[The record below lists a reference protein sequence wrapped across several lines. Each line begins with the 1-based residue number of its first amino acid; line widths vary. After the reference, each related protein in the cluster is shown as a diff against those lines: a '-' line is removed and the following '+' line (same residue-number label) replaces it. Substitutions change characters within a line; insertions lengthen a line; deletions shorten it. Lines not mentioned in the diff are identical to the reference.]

1 MNVSINVG
9 YRRRL
14 AAALLATAA
23 VVGFGELGTAAKAQT
38 AAPAEQFGEA
48 HFPISCSD
56 AAQRQFDRA
65 IAMLHSFF
73 FPETGKAFAAIA
85 EQEPSCAM
93 AYWGMAISQRPN
105 PLSTPIAPALLKRG
119 WEAVEKAKAAKPKT
133 DRERAYIEAMEVYYK
148 DFDKTDY
155 RSRIIAYEA
164 AMKRLSERYPDDAE
178 ATIFY
183 ALALNEAADPADQ
196 TFSRQIRAGEILEKL
211 QDRMPNHPGI
221 VHYIIHSYDYT
232 PLAHRGLIA
241 AMRCAQ
247 LAPSAPH
254 ALHMPSH
261 IFSMLGMW
269 QESIQSNLVSG
280 ASYKAYNAKNY
291 GGAADPAV
299 LHIMDFLI
307 YAHLQLGQD
316 KAAKLVLDERN
327 AVEKFVNVRV
337 VGEAAYAA
345 VPVRFA
351 LERSDWKRAAGL
363 APRKSESGYAEAIIH
378 FGRAIG
384 QARGGHAAQAEPDI
398 ATIRALK
405 AKLVGENEHYWA
417 AQVEILNLAASAW
430 QAHAAGRAGEA
441 VRLMRA
447 AADGEATLAK
457 TVAMENP
464 LIPMR
469 ELLAEMLLAQ
479 NDPAGALREFDASLK
494 SAPNRFRS
502 LAGAMEAAKRVGNP
516 TAAKEFG
523 RKLVELGAFADTD
536 RPELTTAKRMVAQQ

>member
-1 MNVSINVG
+1 
-9 YRRRL
+9 
-14 AAALLATAA
+14 
-23 VVGFGELGTAAKAQT
+23 
-38 AAPAEQFGEA
+38 
-48 HFPISCSD
+48 
-56 AAQRQFDRA
+56 
-65 IAMLHSFF
+65 
-73 FPETGKAFAAIA
+73 
-85 EQEPSCAM
+85 M

-155 RSRIIAYEA
+155 RSRIIA
-164 AMKRLSERYPDDAE
+164 SE

-307 YAHLQLGQD
+307 YAICSWGRTRL
-316 KAAKLVLDERN
+316 RN
-327 AVEKFVNVRV
+327 
-337 VGEAAYAA
+337 
-345 VPVRFA
+345 
-351 LERSDWKRAAGL
+351 SC
-363 APRKSESGYAEAIIH
+363 SM
-378 FGRAIG
+378 
-384 QARGGHAAQAEPDI
+384 
-398 ATIRALK
+398 
-405 AKLVGENEHYWA
+405 
-417 AQVEILNLAASAW
+417 SAMPS
-430 QAHAAGRAGEA
+430 R
-441 VRLMRA
+441 
-447 AADGEATLAK
+447 
-457 TVAMENP
+457 N
-464 LIPMR
+464 
-469 ELLAEMLLAQ
+469 
-479 NDPAGALREFDASLK
+479 S
-494 SAPNRFRS
+494 
-502 LAGAMEAAKRVGNP
+502 
-516 TAAKEFG
+516 
-523 RKLVELGAFADTD
+523 
-536 RPELTTAKRMVAQQ
+536 

>member
-1 MNVSINVG
+1 MNVTINTS
-9 YRRRL
+9 YRGHY
-14 AAALLATAA
+14 AAAVLATAA
-23 VVGFGELGTAAKAQT
+23 HMAFGQFATPTQAQT
-38 AAPAEQFGEA
+38 TAAEQFGEV
-48 HFPISCSD
+48 HFPISCSP

-65 IAMLHSFF
+65 VAMLHSFF

-93 AYWGMAISQRPN
+93 AHWGVAISQRPN
-105 PLSTPIAPALLKRG
+105 PLSMPIAPALLKRG
-119 WEAVEKAKAAKPKT
+119 WEAVEKAKAAGPKT
-133 DRERAYIEAMEVYYK
+133 ERERAYVEAMEIYYK

-155 RSRIIAYEA
+155 RRRIVAYET

-178 ATIFY
+178 AVIFY

-196 TFSRQIRAGEILEKL
+196 TFSRQITAGGLLEKL

-232 PLAHRGLIA
+232 PLAHRGLLA
-241 AMRCAQ
+241 ATRCAQ

-269 QESIQSNLVSG
+269 HESIQSNLVSG
-280 ASYKAYNAKNY
+280 AAYKAYNAKNY

-307 YAHLQLGQD
+307 YDYLQLGQD

-345 VPVRFA
+345 IPVRFA
-351 LERSDWKRAAGL
+351 LERGNWKEAAGL
-363 APRKSESGYAEAIIH
+363 SPRKSESGYAEAIIH

-384 QARGGHAAQAEPDI
+384 QARDGHAMQAEPDI
-398 ATIRALK
+398 ASIRTLK
-405 AKLVGENEHYWA
+405 AKLVRENEHYWA

-430 QAHAAGRAGEA
+430 QAHAAGQTKEA
-441 VRLMRA
+441 VRLMRS
-447 AADGEATLAK
+447 AADAEATIAK

-479 NDPAGALREFDASLK
+479 NDPAGALREFEGSLK
-494 SAPNRFRS
+494 FAPNRFRS
-502 LAGAMEAAKRVGNP
+502 LAGAIEAAKRIGNL

-523 RKLVELGAFADTD
+523 RTLVELGAFADTD
-536 RPELTTAKRMVAQQ
+536 RDELVAAKRLVAGQ